1 MRVPGRLGF
10 DMFGLRD
17 AEIVREVARCGGF
30 RAAAQKLRLS
40 QSAVSTRIA
49 ETEQRLGIEL
59 FDRKR
64 HGARLTPIGRRFLDQ
79 AERLIEMRDQIV
91 TSLLPSSG
99 FAGTIRIGVAES
111 IVHTLL
117 PNMLGKIRDVFP
129 DARLE
134 LSVDLSPVLARRLV
148 DDDIDVAILVSQLVP
163 AGAIEVP
170 VYSCDLGWFAS
181 PSMTLPAGVLS
192 PKELAQFPIVTF
204 LKGSLPFIEVERIF
218 SDPNL
223 PSPLLHGCA
232 SLSTMIHLVT
242 DGFGIGLF
250 PASLARPAVDSG
262 LLVPLKTSSKA
273 KVGRLE
279 FAFSHMGARNSSQ
292 MERIRECAEAVALEY
307 RSKK

>member
-1 MRVPGRLGF
+1 
-10 DMFGLRD
+10 MFGMRD
-17 AEIVREVARCGGF
+17 AEMVREVARCGGF

-49 ETEQRLGIEL
+49 EAEQRLGIEL

-79 AERLIEMRDQIV
+79 AERLIEMRDQIAA
-91 TSLLPSSG
+91 SLLPSSG
-99 FAGTIRIGVAES
+99 FAGTLRIGVAES

-117 PNMLGKIRDVFP
+117 PSMLGKVRDVFP

-134 LSVDLSPVLARRLV
+134 LSVDLSPVLAKRLM
-148 DDDIDVAILVSQLVP
+148 DDDIDVAILVSKLVP
-163 AGAIEVP
+163 AGAIAVP
-170 VYSCDLGWFAS
+170 IYSCDLGWFAS
-181 PSMTLPAGVLS
+181 PSMILPSGVLS
-192 PKELAQFPIVTF
+192 PKELVQFPIVTF

-218 SDPNL
+218 ADPNL

-242 DGFGIGLF
+242 DGFGIGLL
-250 PASLARPAVDSG
+250 PASLARQAVGGDR
-262 LLVPLKTSSKA
+262 LIPLKTSPQA

-279 FAFSHMGARNSSQ
+279 FAFSHLSARNSSQ
-292 MERIRECAEAVALEY
+292 MERIRECAEAAALEY
-307 RSKK
+307 ISE